1 MKAKDEA
8 RILQVLNHPNITQF
22 KDVFKDVKM
31 NLNIVMEY
39 CDGLELADKIA
50 EKRVSGEPFTENE
63 ILNYFTQLC
72 LGLKHCHDR
81 KIVHRDIKPQNI
93 FLTRKGIC
101 KLGDFGISKALAATM
116 SKLHTHI
123 GTPSYLSPEIY
134 KKSGY
139 NMKTDIWSLGCLL
152 YEMAALRSPWSAKNM
167 IDL

>member
-63 ILNYFTQLC
+63 ILNSFTQLC

-81 KIVHRDIKPQNI
+81 KIS
-93 FLTRKGIC
+93 C
-101 KLGDFGISKALAATM
+101 
-116 SKLHTHI
+116 
-123 GTPSYLSPEIY
+123 
-134 KKSGY
+134 
-139 NMKTDIWSLGCLL
+139 
-152 YEMAALRSPWSAKNM
+152 
-167 IDL
+167 